1 MHVSK
6 TCFGLGLTSF
16 LTFLLSVRCS
26 HGDEDYVDSGED
38 DATSSTKSQ
47 EVANPENLCHFERVK
62 VPPVD
67 AILQSTCGL
76 AKLGSALGLKELY
89 YSSPDRF
96 HSDPLKTKTGAI
108 RINQQFE
115 DGLSSFWYPEY
126 QQHGADFI
134 QAGLTLI
141 NETMVQ
147 RGLFVLDWAVKRL
160 KGVYSFEKEGDDVR
174 HSITFL
180 FEACARAA
188 VLLRS
193 NGQCDEYVDSSLIP
207 LLRRLSSWASE
218 PEGDSM
224 SGQGK
229 FTHIRLIRA
238 ASYFYMKQLLPLDD
252 ELYVPVSQAAK
263 AYLDYALAAQWADG
277 TFPEKKGFDVHYQGF
292 STMFISRVYATLDS
306 AKDRKHAKKAQARGI
321 YRLYEY
327 IQQDGTVS
335 LNGSVRVTV
344 EHSRDGNKKTV
355 DYKSI
360 IIGLF
365 YSSMIH
371 EDRRYYETGRHMAHR
386 YYHLKTPERYL
397 PNYKESIRPWKAC
410 SSPLD
415 ALLALLKRAFSKHL
429 QP

>member
-6 TCFGLGLTSF
+6 TCFGLTTF
-16 LTFLLSVRCS
+16 LTCLLSVRCS
-26 HGDEDYVDSGED
+26 RGDEGYVDSGQDE
-38 DATSSTKSQ
+38 AVSSAKSQ
-47 EVANPENLCHFERVK
+47 SVSNPEDLCHFERVK
-62 VPPVD
+62 APPVD
-67 AILQSTCGL
+67 AVLQSTCGL

-126 QQHGADFI
+126 QQHGADFV
-134 QAGLTLI
+134 QAGLVLS
-141 NETMVQ
+141 NETMIQ
-147 RGLFVLDWAVKRL
+147 RGLFVLDWAVQRL
-160 KGVYSFEKEGDDVR
+160 QGVYSFEKEGDDAR
-174 HSITFL
+174 HSITFF

-207 LLRRLSSWASE
+207 LLRRLSSWAFE

-224 SGQGK
+224 RGQGK

-238 ASYFYMKQLLPLDD
+238 ASYLYMKQLLPLDD
-252 ELYVPVSQAAK
+252 ELYVTVSQAAK
-263 AYLDYALAAQWADG
+263 TYTDYALAAQWSDG
-277 TFPEKKGFDVHYQGF
+277 TFPEKNGFDVHYQGF

-306 AKDRKHAKKAQARGI
+306 VKDRKRVRKAQARGI
-321 YRLYEY
+321 YRLYED
-327 IQQDGTVS
+327 IHQDGTVS
-335 LNGSVRVTV
+335 LIGSVRVTV
-344 EHSRDGNKKTV
+344 EHSRDGKKKTV

-371 EDRRYYETGRHMAHR
+371 DDRRHYETGKHMAHR
-386 YYHLKTPERYL
+386 YYQLKTPERYL
-397 PNYKESIRPWKAC
+397 PKYTESIRPWKAC
-410 SSPLD
+410 SSPPD
-415 ALLALLKRAFSKHL
+415 VLLVLLKRALSKHL